1 MRETICQTGTFGLM
15 EKKSLWNLRSIVA
28 KPSEIAN
35 RKERALINSI
45 QKLLYILGTISPYS
59 MIASAC
65 YGGQVSVEKC
75 KQWLADMEVSERA
88 INTGEI
94 LNYFIDSVPFV
105 SWFFIVISAILLI
118 YHLCFLRIANKRL
131 APMDFFQRQLL
142 KKMMILQK
150 DLE

>member
-1 MRETICQTGTFGLM
+1 M

-35 RKERALINSI
+35 RKERTLINSI